1 MFVVAD
7 PCSVLLVLMLMCVCM
22 LNVLQPEQ
30 QSECESIKWEG
41 GLSGWWVVGG
51 GTQTS
56 RAAGTMHS
64 ERLKEPLVQLGSV
77 EGGTSGAGGTQS
89 EHSS

>member
-41 GLSGWWVVGG
+41 GLSGWWVGAHRH
-51 GTQTS
+51 QELQ
-56 RAAGTMHS
+56 
-64 ERLKEPLVQLGSV
+64 ERCIASV
-77 EGGTSGAGGTQS
+77 
-89 EHSS
+89 